1 MPRQAKE
8 FAECPHK
15 DAIQFCPLY
24 VAAHS
29 RNPTV
34 LAMTCMDAHM
44 ETDYG
49 VHCAVERMKMDFAGA
64 VAGLRIADPLLVGHC
79 EFGKMRHDAKEQ
91 VARNMRA
98 AGIH

>member
-24 VAAHS
+24 VVAHCAS
-29 RNPTV
+29 HQGPS
-34 LAMTCMDAHM
+34 CIDGKM
-44 ETDYG
+44 ETAYG
-49 VHCAVERMKMDFAGA
+49 VHCAVARGDMDFDGA
-64 VAGLRIADPLLVGHC
+64 ILALRIVDPRLVAEC
-79 EFGKMRHDAKEQ
+79 EFRKMAHDAKQQRE
-91 VARNMRA
+91 RNMRA